1 MFFPPNCPGYSI
13 MVCTGIPQGLAW
25 VGVWAQRKPVL
36 WSAPPLLRPP
46 GAIPSRSPP
55 EATVCSFRSQKPKGF
70 LGDFLLPILET
81 VVDPV
86 GIWGFSFFNFSL
98 RNTENDLDLHLIF
111 LLNKKMERT
120 WLPEAVRGR
129 SGDLG
134 LDSGRR
140 RLPPSRGLRSQSSLC
155 GLQNAE

>member
-1 MFFPPNCPGYSI
+1 MWSLYAYQYLSFSVYKKKLCFFLQIAQGTPSWFVLGSHRDWPGWGCGPRGSLSS
-13 MVCTGIPQGLAW
+13 GRLH
-25 VGVWAQRKPVL
+25 
-36 WSAPPLLRPP
+36 PLLRPP

-129 SGDLG
+129 SGDRG
-134 LDSGRR
+134 LDSGR
-140 RLPPSRGLRSQSSLC
+140 
-155 GLQNAE
+155 